1 MQHYSID
8 MKTELEKL
16 DFSRLPSSLSDAQ
29 IVGKIMA
36 IDNIGRSINPATK
49 KVAEGY
55 CFPTK
60 TDLTIIIFCKKGHA
74 EFCINLNNVTLR
86 PMHLMVIQAG
96 CIFEVVRLSEDFE
109 GVVLLN
115 NPETMA
121 LSDEVVVGMSL
132 RRFLLQNITVPVTQ
146 EQVDH
151 LFDLYKLLKT
161 ALQDTDN
168 PFRNQMV
175 QKLCQVVTYYCC
187 YVFLNFPFNL
197 VKPNKNRKEDI
208 FEEFISLVEQNYI
221 NERRITFYADKMNL
235 SPKYLSTVVKEVSD
249 KYASDWIDDYVI
261 LEAKALLKKGGM
273 NIQQISD
280 YLHFPNQS
288 FFGRYF
294 KKQTGYSP
302 KDYRN
307 L

>member
-1 MQHYSID
+1 MQHYSTK
-8 MKTELEKL
+8 MKDELEKL
-16 DFSRLPSSLSDAQ
+16 DFTKLPSSLSDAK

-36 IDNIGRSINPATK
+36 IDNMGRAINPNTK
-49 KVAEGY
+49 KLAEGY
-55 CFPTK
+55 CFPTR
-60 TDLTIIIFCKKGHA
+60 TELTIILFCKKGHA
-74 EFCINLNNVTLR
+74 EFSVNLNRVLLK
-86 PMHLMVIQAG
+86 PMHMMVIQAG
-96 CIFEVVRLSEDFE
+96 CIFEVYKLSEDFE
-109 GVVLLN
+109 GVLLLN
-115 NPETMA
+115 NPDAMA
-121 LSDEVVVGMSL
+121 LSDEAVVGISL
-132 RRFLLQNITVPVTQ
+132 RRFLMQNLTVPVTQ
-146 EQVDH
+146 EQVNH
-151 LFDLYKLLKT
+151 MFELYKLLKA

-168 PFRNQMV
+168 PFRDQMV

-187 YVFLNFPFNL
+187 YVFLNYPF
-197 VKPNKNRKEDI
+197 VKCRPSKNRKEDI
-208 FEEFISLVEQNYI
+208 FDEFILLVEQNYLK
-221 NERRITFYADKMNL
+221 ERRITFYADKMNL

-280 YLHFPNQS
+280 KLNFPNQS